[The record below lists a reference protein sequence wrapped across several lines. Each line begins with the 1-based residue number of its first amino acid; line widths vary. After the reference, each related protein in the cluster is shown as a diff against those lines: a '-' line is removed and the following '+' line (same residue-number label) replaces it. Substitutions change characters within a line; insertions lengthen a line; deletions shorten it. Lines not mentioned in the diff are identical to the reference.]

1 MSQAC
6 ASSNHGSWKHIT
18 VPTTMTYAASTMQCR
33 RCGESQC
40 RIASHRV
47 LLSVAA
53 TVAELMFPVSRCV
66 RNTQRLLRDF
76 AIIAWPRMDHGGSVI
91 FHVAEPSMSDAWA
104 HHRAS
109 CAGHPLERLARAAEL
124 LELLAYLHLHQRVL
138 ACDPHGSLLHQ
149 SRQYPDSSVRM
160 PSFSPDCSTVRILT
174 RLATANQRG
183 DAEALLTHHAELR

>member
-18 VPTTMTYAASTMQCR
+18 VATTMTYAASTMQCR

-66 RNTQRLLRDF
+66 RNTSDCCVTLRLLRGRAWTMAVPSYSMLRN
-76 AIIAWPRMDHGGSVI
+76 AIGCMGT
-91 FHVAEPSMSDAWA
+91 PSRQLCRPS
-104 HHRAS
+104 
-109 CAGHPLERLARAAEL
+109 LERLARAAEL

-138 ACDPHGSLLHQ
+138 ECDHALVHQ
-149 SRQYPDSSVRM
+149 SRQ
-160 PSFSPDCSTVRILT
+160 ILIE
-174 RLATANQRG
+174 RVHAFLLAG
-183 DAEALLTHHAELR
+183 L

>member
-18 VPTTMTYAASTMQCR
+18 VATTMTYAASTMQCR

-66 RNTQRLLRDF
+66 RNTRDCCVTCEYLRGR
-76 AIIAWPRMDHGGSVI
+76 ARSHGGSVI
-91 FHVAEPSMSDAWA
+91 FHVAERHWTYGHTTRQPCRPS
-104 HHRAS
+104 
-109 CAGHPLERLARAAEL
+109 LERGTCAAEL
-124 LELLAYLHLHQRVL
+124 LELFTHLHLHQRIL
-138 ACDPHGSLLHQ
+138 ERDGALFT
-149 SRQYPDSSVRM
+149 SRAKSWSSVCM
-160 PSFSPDCSTVRILT
+160 PSFSPDCQHGTNLM
-174 RLATANQRG
+174 RLATADQ
-183 DAEALLTHHAELR
+183 

>member
-18 VPTTMTYAASTMQCR
+18 VATTMTYAASTMQCR

-66 RNTQRLLRDF
+66 RNTRDCCVTLRLLRGR
-76 AIIAWPRMDHGGSVI
+76 AWIMAV
-91 FHVAEPSMSDAWA
+91 PSYSMLRNRHWTY
-104 HHRAS
+104 
-109 CAGHPLERLARAAEL
+109 GHTTRQLCRPSLERGTCAAEL
-124 LELLAYLHLHQRVL
+124 LELFTHLHLHQRILERDGALV
-138 ACDPHGSLLHQ
+138 HQ
-149 SRQYPDSSVRM
+149 SRQ
-160 PSFSPDCSTVRILT
+160 ILVECVHAFL
-174 RLATANQRG
+174 LAG
-183 DAEALLTHHAELR
+183 L

>member
-18 VPTTMTYAASTMQCR
+18 VATTMTYAASTMQCR

-66 RNTQRLLRDF
+66 RNTRDCCVTLRLLRGR
-76 AIIAWPRMDHGGSVI
+76 AWIMAV
-91 FHVAEPSMSDAWA
+91 PSYSMLRNRHWTY
-104 HHRAS
+104 
-109 CAGHPLERLARAAEL
+109 GHTTRQPCRPSLERGTCAAEL
-124 LELLAYLHLHQRVL
+124 LELFTHLHLHQRILERDGALVT
-138 ACDPHGSLLHQ
+138 
-149 SRQYPDSSVRM
+149 SRAKSWSSVCM
-160 PSFSPDCSTVRILT
+160 PSFSPDCSTVRI
-174 RLATANQRG
+174 
-183 DAEALLTHHAELR
+183 